1 MTDLK
6 RYHHRSIRL
15 RGYDYT
21 RAGAYFVTICTKD
34 HACLL
39 GEIEDAEMVLNDAGR
54 IASDCLCAVEQHFRT
69 VELDAFV
76 VMPNHV
82 HAIIVII
89 DARGSL
95 ECAPVVRVGAQ
106 HAAPPQPAT
115 SRPTVTPGSLAPV
128 VRSKSVAG
136 APVVRVGAQHAA
148 PPQPASSPPTVT
160 PGSLAAVVRSY
171 KSAVTRQVRQQSG
184 SSGIQVWQRNY
195 YEHIVRN
202 EDSLNRIRQYIA
214 DNPARWEFD
223 RENPSARNP
232 TIDEVW
238 HQHP

>member
-106 HAAPPQPAT
+106 HAAPPQPA
-115 SRPTVTPGSLAPV
+115 
-128 VRSKSVAG
+128 
-136 APVVRVGAQHAA
+136 
-148 PPQPASSPPTVT
+148 SSPPTVT

-184 SSGIQVWQRNY
+184 ASGIQVWQRNY

>member
-1 MTDLK
+1 M
-6 RYHHRSIRL
+6 
-15 RGYDYT
+15 
-21 RAGAYFVTICTKD
+21 TICTKD

-106 HAAPPQPAT
+106 HAAPPQPA
-115 SRPTVTPGSLAPV
+115 
-128 VRSKSVAG
+128 
-136 APVVRVGAQHAA
+136 
-148 PPQPASSPPTVT
+148 SSPPTVT
-160 PGSLAAVVRSY
+160 PASLAAVVRSY

-184 SSGIQVWQRNY
+184 ASGIQVWQRNY